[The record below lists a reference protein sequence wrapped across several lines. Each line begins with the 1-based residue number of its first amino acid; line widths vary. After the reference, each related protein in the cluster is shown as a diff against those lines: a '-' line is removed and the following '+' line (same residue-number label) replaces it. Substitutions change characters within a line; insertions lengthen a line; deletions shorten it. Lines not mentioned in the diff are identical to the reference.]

1 MQRGSG
7 RKDRPGVEP
16 SEVDSFTAEFAS
28 ESGPARAAH
37 AGRSSRKPKVYAGVA
52 MGAVLMSATAVV
64 VGLPERQSDAF
75 LAVESDPAGRE
86 VRVDGQLRGKTPL
99 QVTLAPGSYNVAVSG
114 SKERLVTLE
123 SDERAS
129 IFHILDQQ
137 AAAVATA
144 PPAASAGLAVVTEP
158 AGGRVSI
165 DGQDHGPA
173 PVTVRNLAAGEHRLV
188 VRNQGSV
195 YQQTVT
201 LETGSTS
208 TVVVGGVS
216 NAAAGWLTV
225 QSPLRLEIHEG
236 GRLLGSTDTDRLMLP
251 AGDHQLTFSDA
262 QTGFSMTRA
271 ARIAPGD
278 TTTIPVQIP
287 QAPVNVNAVPWAE
300 VWVDNAR
307 VGETPIGN
315 HLLSL
320 GTHQVELRHPQ
331 LGTKRVTL
339 SVSLKGV
346 NRLAVNMRER

>member
-7 RKDRPGVEP
+7 RKDRSGVES
-16 SEVDSFTAEFAS
+16 SEVDSFTTEFAS
-28 ESGPARAAH
+28 ESGQARAAD
-37 AGRSSRKPKVYAGVA
+37 AGRRSSRKPKVYAGVA
-52 MGAVLMSATAVV
+52 MGAVLMSATVVV

-75 LAVESDPAGRE
+75 LAVESEPAGRE

-99 QVTLAPGSYNVAVSG
+99 QVSLAPGSYNVAVSG

-123 SDERAS
+123 SEERAS
-129 IFHILDQQ
+129 IFLDQE

-165 DGQDHGPA
+165 DGQDHGAA

-236 GRLLGSTDTDRLMLP
+236 GRLVGSTDTDRLMLP

-278 TTTIPVQIP
+278 TTTIPVEIP

-300 VWVDNAR
+300 VWVDNTR

-320 GTHQVELRHPQ
+320 GNHQVELRHPQ
-331 LGTKRVTL
+331 LGTKRVTM

>member
-7 RKDRPGVEP
+7 RKDRSGVGP
-16 SEVDSFTAEFAS
+16 SEIDSFTAEFAS
-28 ESGPARAAH
+28 ESGPARAAD

-52 MGAVLMSATAVV
+52 MGAVLMSATVVV

-75 LAVESDPAGRE
+75 LAVESEPAGRE
-86 VRVDGQLRGKTPL
+86 VRVDGQLRGTTPL
-99 QVTLAPGSYNVAVSG
+99 QVSLAPGSYNVAVSG
-114 SKERLVTLE
+114 SQERLVTLE

-129 IFHILDQQ
+129 IFVEQQ

-173 PVTVRNLAAGEHRLV
+173 PVTVRNLAGGQHRLV

-251 AGDHQLTFSDA
+251 AGEHQLTFSDT

-300 VWVDNAR
+300 VWVDNTR

-320 GTHQVELRHPQ
+320 GNHQVELRHPQ
-331 LGTKRVTL
+331 LGTKRVTI